1 MKTMNSLVEWV
12 KMTKV
17 IALVGLMLALRVNA
31 NEALPIKYLLRPGD
45 KVSFRLVE
53 DPANTA
59 GDQTVLEVNQMGELK
74 VPISHQSGCF
84 LGVNARGLSVDELK
98 ASVKAA
104 LERNYYKTATV
115 QMDLAEKRTTTQ
127 RVTLCGDIQGIIFL
141 NRGINTTL
149 AKAVK
154 FFEPSLFADLSK
166 VQVTRQN
173 PDGTVTVLTINVDK
187 ILKNNMNQDLELQ
200 NGDIIYV
207 ARSIWQK
214 RKPEN
219 MKELVARR

>member
-1 MKTMNSLVEWV
+1 
-12 KMTKV
+12 
-17 IALVGLMLALRVNA
+17 
-31 NEALPIKYLLRPGD
+31 
-45 KVSFRLVE
+45 
-53 DPANTA
+53 
-59 GDQTVLEVNQMGELK
+59 
-74 VPISHQSGCF
+74 
-84 LGVNARGLSVDELK
+84 VDELK
-98 ASVKAA
+98 TSVKSA

-115 QMDLAEKRTTTQ
+115 QMDLAAKRAATQ
-127 RVTLCGDIQGIIFL
+127 RVTLCGDIQGIIYL

-149 AKAVK
+149 SKAVK

-187 ILKNNMNQDLELQ
+187 ILKNNLNNDFELR
-200 NGDIIYV
+200 NGDIIFV
-207 ARSIWQK
+207 ARTMWQK